1 MHYNLIQ
8 AMDLFLQ
15 AQDPQLT
22 KATID
27 NKRHYIDKFLEF
39 LDKQECHNFN
49 GFDINLAY
57 EFVES
62 LDYASQTLS
71 NVQFAIRNF
80 FDTLHDRGMSDIDG
94 RMVFPIIFTNK
105 RDRIL
110 SYYQP
115 DEIKSLINAIDTSR
129 PNGVRDKCW
138 VLLAA
143 QTGLRSR
150 DILQL
155 KFDEI
160 LWDKHVIS
168 KKQQKTGL
176 PVTVALPENLELLL
190 IDYIKNH
197 RPSSDLEYVFICADS
212 GERFCN
218 TSVYPIVHRYFQK
231 AEVSIRNRKHGP
243 HALRHSLASSLLQN
257 NTPMPVIT
265 GILGHKDL
273 NTTSKYLS
281 IDVEHLRKCCLEV
294 PYEN

>member
-1 MHYNLIQ
+1 MHYNLSR
-8 AMDLFLQ
+8 AMDMFLQ
-15 AQDPQLT
+15 AQDPQLS

-27 NKRHYIDKFLEF
+27 NKRHYIGQFLEF
-39 LDKQECHNFN
+39 LEKQEYCDFN

-80 FDTLHDRGMSDIDG
+80 FDALHNGGMSDIDG

-115 DEIKSLINAIDTSR
+115 DEIKSVINAIDTSR

-143 QTGLRSR
+143 QTGLRSS

-155 KFDEI
+155 MFDEI

-168 KKQQKTGL
+168 KKLQKTGL
-176 PVTVALPENLELLL
+176 PVTVALPENIELLL
-190 IDYIKNH
+190 IDMRGQRRKVLQHIGVPD
-197 RPSSDLEYVFICADS
+197 RPSLFFESRGIHQKQEARSTCLTSFSCIQSTTEQYADA
-212 GERFCN
+212 CH
-218 TSVYPIVHRYFQK
+218 HRHPWAQGF
-231 AEVSIRNRKHGP
+231 
-243 HALRHSLASSLLQN
+243 
-257 NTPMPVIT
+257 
-265 GILGHKDL
+265 
-273 NTTSKYLS
+273 
-281 IDVEHLRKCCLEV
+281 EHNFEV
-294 PYEN
+294 PLH